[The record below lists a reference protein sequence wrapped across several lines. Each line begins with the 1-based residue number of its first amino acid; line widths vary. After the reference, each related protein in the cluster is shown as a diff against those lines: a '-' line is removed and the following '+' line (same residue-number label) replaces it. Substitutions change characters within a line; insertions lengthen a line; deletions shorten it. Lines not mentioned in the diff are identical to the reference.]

1 MDIVRDVFSSAL
13 KPRIFRDR
21 EKLLPDYVPE
31 FLPHRESEIKRVA
44 SILAPALR
52 GEKPSNIFIYGLTGT
67 GKTAVVRHV
76 LSKLEVTA
84 REVKARVKGVYV
96 NARYRDTPYRIIADI
111 GEAVGARIPFTGL
124 SVGEVFGRILK
135 AVSDTNTIYVVVLDE
150 IDFLARKRGG
160 DDVLY
165 KLTRINSELRSSRI
179 SLIGVTNSADLVE
192 SLDPRVKSSL
202 GEVELVF
209 PPYNAE
215 QLKDILEARAREA
228 FQPGVLEED
237 IIPLCA
243 ALAAREHGDARRALD
258 LLRVA
263 GEIAERLGDSRVTR
277 DHVYM
282 ARDEI
287 ERDRVVDVVR
297 TLPLHSK
304 LVLASILMVT
314 GGGSSYATTGE
325 VYEKYRYLTVKLGIE
340 TVTLRR
346 VSGILAE
353 LDMLGVIAGRVVS
366 RGRYGKTR
374 VLELAV
380 DPGVLYKTLSEDI
393 ALGDVIDDI
402 GRVFGK
408 RSSVR

>member
-1 MDIVRDVFSSAL
+1 MDVVRDIFASAL
-13 KPRIFRDR
+13 RSRIFRDR

-31 FLPHRESEIKRVA
+31 SLPHREGEIKSVA

-67 GKTAVVRHV
+67 GKTAVVRYV
-76 LSKLEVTA
+76 LSRLEATA
-84 REVKARVKGVYV
+84 RETGARVKGVYV
-96 NARYRDTPYRIIADI
+96 NVRYRDTPYRVIADI
-111 GEAVGARIPFTGL
+111 GEAVGAKIPFTGL
-124 SVGEVFGRILK
+124 SVGEVFGRVVK
-135 AVSDTNTIYVVVLDE
+135 AIADTRTIYIIVLDE
-150 IDFLARKRGG
+150 IDFLVRKRGG
-160 DDVLY
+160 DDILY
-165 KLTRINSELRSSRI
+165 KLTRINSDLRTSRI

-215 QLKDILEARAREA
+215 QLRDILEARAREA
-228 FQPGVLEED
+228 FREGVLD
-237 IIPLCA
+237 DDVIPLCA

-263 GEIAERLGDSRVTR
+263 GEIAERMGSPKVTR

-287 ERDRVVDVVR
+287 ERDRVFDVVR

-304 LVLASILMVT
+304 LVLAAILAVT

-325 VYEKYRYLTVKLGIE
+325 IYERYRSLTLKLGIE

-353 LDMLGVIAGRVVS
+353 LDMLGVITGRVVS

-374 VLELAV
+374 VIELAV
-380 DPGVLYKTLSEDI
+380 DPRILYKALSEDI
-393 ALGDVIDDI
+393 ALGELVEEI
-402 GRVFGK
+402 GAVLGR
-408 RSSVR
+408 RDSMR